1 MSDDNNRGAL
11 FPAAH
16 MKVVKQGFLTID
28 DDKMDLTIVQ
38 VVTKSGS
45 TIFEVY
51 EKIGVVFPN
60 TKKREGKDDPDMSGT
75 ISFDG
80 IEMNVSGWK
89 RVSSKTGQE
98 FTSLAARE
106 KKQYDGN
113 NNTSNTPTSGASG
126 DILDDE
132 MPF

>member
-1 MSDDNNRGAL
+1 
-11 FPAAH
+11 
-16 MKVVKQGFLTID
+16 QGFLTID
-28 DDKMDLTIVQ
+28 EEKMDLSIVQ

-51 EKIGVVFPN
+51 EKIGAVFPN
-60 TKKREGKDDPDMSGT
+60 TKKRDGKDDPDMSGT
-75 ISFDG
+75 IVFDG
-80 IEMNVSGWK
+80 TEWNVSGWK
-89 RVSSKTGQE
+89 RISNKTGQE

-106 KKQYDGN
+106 KKQYDDN
-113 NNTSNTPTSGASG
+113 SNQSQYQKNGASG